1 MAFLLWFLMLAVVFG
16 LMPWNER
23 KNAEGDEAADR
34 RSAAFNGILH
44 LLLLLMVIDMI
55 WKPGFPLMHP
65 IERLRYVARA
75 SGADQ
80 AMLVRET
87 AGALA
92 AFADDPAGLV
102 TACRRIVARHPG
114 SGPLWW
120 LCSRVLTATEPMRE
134 AWTASDELDEDRTG
148 AALARALPE
157 DATVC
162 VIGWPDLVGEALRR
176 RGDLDVLVV
185 DALGEGSGLV
195 RVLERSDV
203 VVTDVPV
210 TGTAAAAAAADLV
223 LLEAMRRRPGGGA
236 GDQRLPRRGG
246 GRVDERH
253 PRLAHRRRGP
263 PRPRPHLGVH
273 GAAARRRLRPLGRRR
288 GAGPDRP
295 DRSRGRSGRT
305 RGPGGGPQAHRLPD
319 RPRTLQGAVT
329 HRCPAV
335 T

>member
-1 MAFLLWFLMLAVVFG
+1 
-16 LMPWNER
+16 
-23 KNAEGDEAADR
+23 
-34 RSAAFNGILH
+34 
-44 LLLLLMVIDMI
+44 
-55 WKPGFPLMHP
+55 MHP

-102 TACRRIVARHPG
+102 TACRRIVSRHPG

-148 AALARALPE
+148 AALAHAMPD

-195 RVLERSDV
+195 RVLERADV
-203 VVTDVPV
+203 AVTDVPV

-223 LLEAMRRRPGGGA
+223 LLEGERRRPGGGA
-236 GDQRLPRRGG
+236 VGQRVAGRGG
-246 GRVDERH
+246 RRIHERH
-253 PRLAHRRRGP
+253 ARLAHRRGGP
-263 PRPRPHLGVH
+263 ARARPHLG
-273 GAAARRRLRPLGRRR
+273 LPW
-288 GAGPDRP
+288 
-295 DRSRGRSGRT
+295 SSGSTTPAT
-305 RGPGGGPQAHRLPD
+305 RGTPTR
-319 RPRTLQGAVT
+319 RSSRST
-329 HRCPAV
+329 
-335 T
+335 